1 MLHRATIY
9 KLKKG
14 VKNYAYF
21 FGAFLLFTLFS
32 ICIGFFLQNGETSQI
47 HVNWPFL
54 LIFSSFVVSFAHR
67 PTQFKLM
74 NQAGMTRRNDWI
86 SDFLA
91 SLCVIFL
98 VTVTVWFLE
107 VLINGLTIGSVLIET
122 DFNLKS
128 FTWQVLTYYAGLSY
142 IFCLILHHL
151 GAISGFIIHRFGY
164 KMILILGIILFV
176 SQIVIK
182 MIFVAFS
189 QAYPLMAKEI
199 VTFIFNEI
207 AYLLSGIFSW
217 RLLLG
222 LITSLFISVL
232 IHYFV
237 TKYYAAKVA

>member
-14 VKNYAYF
+14 LKNYAYF
-21 FGAFLLFTLFS
+21 FGAFLLFTLFF
-32 ICIGFFLQNGETSQI
+32 ICVGFFLQNGETSHI
-47 HVNWPFL
+47 HVNWTFL
-54 LIFSSFVVSFAHR
+54 LIFSSFVIAFAQR
-67 PTQFKLM
+67 PTQFQLM

-98 VTVTVWFLE
+98 VTVTVWLLE
-107 VLINGLTIGSVLIET
+107 VLIDGLTLGSVLIET

-128 FTWQVLTYYAGLSY
+128 FTWKVLTYYAGLSY
-142 IFCLILHHL
+142 VFCLIIHHV
-151 GAISGFIIHRFGY
+151 GAIFGFIIHRFGY

-176 SQIVIK
+176 SQIMIK

-199 VTFIFNEI
+199 VTFVFNEI

-217 RLLLG
+217 RFLLG
-222 LITSLFISVL
+222 LIISMLICAL

-237 TKYYAAKVA
+237 TKHYAAKVA